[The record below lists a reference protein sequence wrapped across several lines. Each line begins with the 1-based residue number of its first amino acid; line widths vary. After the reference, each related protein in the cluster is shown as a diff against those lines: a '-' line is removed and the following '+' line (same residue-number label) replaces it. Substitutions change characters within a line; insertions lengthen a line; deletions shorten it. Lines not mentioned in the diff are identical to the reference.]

1 MASDFPARA
10 ARRAE
15 FQDVTAGRTKKK
27 PRWLTGG
34 RSSVPPPPSRTSN
47 LPPEARPS
55 LRAAPV
61 PREFVKAVQR
71 ELMPISPSEH
81 AREIAQNEVIAQQM
95 ARSLR
100 PSELPG
106 AEARMVASAENVA
119 LERAFKGAITE
130 LASAQSRVLEATAGQ
145 LATLAAMIA
154 RRVIARELA
163 LAPDVLTNLVREAL
177 DALSEQ
183 TELRVRVGRGFS
195 GAVDGLEQSLAAE
208 IPSLRVRVDPSLED
222 YACIVET
229 ELGQVDESIEKRLE
243 KLLEALKPDSE
254 AP

>member
-15 FQDVTAGRTKKK
+15 FQDVTAGRSKKK

-34 RSSVPPPPSRTSN
+34 RSSVPPPPSRSSN

-55 LRAAPV
+55 LRAAAV
-61 PREFVKAVQR
+61 PKEFVMAMQR
-71 ELMPISPSEH
+71 ELRPISASEH
-81 AREIAQNEVIAQQM
+81 AREIAQNQVIAEQM

-106 AEARMVASAENVA
+106 AVPSAESVA
-119 LERAFKGAITE
+119 LELGFRSAIQE
-130 LASAQSRVLEATAGQ
+130 LASAQGRILEATAGQ
-145 LATLAAMIA
+145 LATLAAVIA
-154 RRVIARELA
+154 RRVIARELE
-163 LAPDVLTNLVREAL
+163 LAPDVLTSLVREAL
-177 DALSEQ
+177 DALSERS
-183 TELRVRVGRGFS
+183 ELRVRVGRGFS
-195 GAVDGLEQSLAAE
+195 SAVDGLEQSLAAE
-208 IPSLRVRVDPSLED
+208 IPSLRVQIDPSLDD

-229 ELGQVDESIEKRLE
+229 ELGQVDESIERRLE

>member
-1 MASDFPARA
+1 MASDFPARS

-15 FQDVTAGRTKKK
+15 FQDVNAGRPKKK

-34 RSSVPPPPSRTSN
+34 RSSVPPPPSRTSH
-47 LPPEARPS
+47 LPPEVRPS

-61 PREFVKAVQR
+61 PKEFVKAVQR
-71 ELMPISPSEH
+71 ELVPISASEH
-81 AREIAQNEVIAQQM
+81 ARELAETEGIAQQM
-95 ARSLR
+95 ARALR

-106 AEARMVASAENVA
+106 SFVASAETVA
-119 LERAFKGAITE
+119 LERAFKGAIEE
-130 LASAQSRVLEATAGQ
+130 LAAAQTRVMEGTAGQ

-154 RRVIARELA
+154 RRVIARELEVA
-163 LAPDVLTNLVREAL
+163 QGVLTNLVREAL

-183 TELRVRVGRGFS
+183 TEVRVRVGRGFS

-208 IPSLRVRVDPSLED
+208 VSGLKVLIDPSLDD
-222 YACIVET
+222 YACLVET
-229 ELGQVDESIEKRLE
+229 ELGQVDESIESRLE